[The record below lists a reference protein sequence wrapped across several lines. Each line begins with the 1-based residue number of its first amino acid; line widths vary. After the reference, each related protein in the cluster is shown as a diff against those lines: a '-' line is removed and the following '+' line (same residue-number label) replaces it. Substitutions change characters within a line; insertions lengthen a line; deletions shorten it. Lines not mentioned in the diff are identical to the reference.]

1 MSGPSDMNIIIG
13 QGSSIKEVH
22 NVKKQN
28 LEINQQFVAQ
38 KSEDQKGESKVK
50 VQEYETDNRIEIK
63 KDEEG
68 KKKKDH
74 KKHKKNKRTEEED
87 NTANLMEGNVIDI
100 RV

>member
-13 QGSSIKEVH
+13 QGSTIKEVH
-22 NVKKQN
+22 NVKKQS
-28 LEINQQFVAQ
+28 LEVNQQFVTQ
-38 KSEDQKGESKVK
+38 KSEDQKGENKTK

-74 KKHKKNKRTEEED
+74 KKHKKDKHKEEEED
-87 NTANLMEGNVIDI
+87 KKNLMEGNVIDI